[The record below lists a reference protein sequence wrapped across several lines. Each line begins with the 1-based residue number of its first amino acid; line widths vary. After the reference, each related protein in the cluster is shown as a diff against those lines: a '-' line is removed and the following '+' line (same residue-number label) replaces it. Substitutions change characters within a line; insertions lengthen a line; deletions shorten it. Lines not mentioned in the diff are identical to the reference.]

1 MALSFQATLSCQDNS
16 KRTLVYVLGA
26 SEEIKHAT
34 VTETEGKKKKKT
46 QDPDQTK
53 NALKFEKSIQG
64 GIALSDLR
72 KVYY

>member
-1 MALSFQATLSCQDNS
+1 M
-16 KRTLVYVLGA
+16 LGA

-34 VTETEGKKKKKT
+34 VTEMEGKKK

-64 GIALSDLR
+64 GIALSELR